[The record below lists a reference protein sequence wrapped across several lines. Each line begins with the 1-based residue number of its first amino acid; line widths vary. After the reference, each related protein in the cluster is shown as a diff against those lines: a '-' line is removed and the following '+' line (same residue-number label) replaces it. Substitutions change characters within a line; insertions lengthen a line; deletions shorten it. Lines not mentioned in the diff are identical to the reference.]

1 MVMTL
6 LTSFALEVQGDFLS
20 ITNEDCTDNGANQE
34 QWGDFSTGMAEKCTA
49 FQVQLDKTQHQRS
62 VKLHQWRTQHQDELI
77 STRQQASKQ
86 KTTERI
92 ATAKLEETIGKLQQM
107 LANNAEAKVSR
118 KSAEK
123 ERRTV
128 EKTELQAAQKAQEA
142 ILHNIQK
149 ALDSISKRV
158 TAIEETQ
165 QRDWQTQVQQH
176 DWITKIQTQMLQQQ
190 QAMHQY
196 EKDALDMQAGE
207 QKQNRQRE
215 QEAAHWHAEVLQRL
229 HALEKNLSKTKQ
241 QENTTTTQHD
251 ENKVQKHSP
260 PYATATSDT
269 DTGTVSAA
277 DQDKRNEVDAP
288 EKVAG
293 GKVNAKTQ
301 NNYYVREHRTYN

>member
-1 MVMTL
+1 M
-6 LTSFALEVQGDFLS
+6 
-20 ITNEDCTDNGANQE
+20 
-34 QWGDFSTGMAEKCTA
+34 
-49 FQVQLDKTQHQRS
+49 
-62 VKLHQWRTQHQDELI
+62 
-77 STRQQASKQ
+77 
-86 KTTERI
+86 
-92 ATAKLEETIGKLQQM
+92 
-107 LANNAEAKVSR
+107 SR

-123 ERRTV
+123 EHRTV
-128 EKTELQAAQKAQEA
+128 EQTELQAAQEAQEA
-142 ILHNIQK
+142 ILHDIQT

-176 DWITKIQTQMLQQQ
+176 DKITKIQIQMMQQQ
-190 QAMHQY
+190 QAMYRY

-207 QKQNRQRE
+207 QKQNRQCE
-215 QEAAHWHAEVLQRL
+215 QEAAQRHAEALQRL
-229 HALEKNLSKTKQ
+229 HALEKKSSKTKRQ
-241 QENTTTTQHD
+241 KNTATTQHD
-251 ENKVQKHSP
+251 EHEVQQHFL